1 MDKELQ
7 FIKTV
12 LDTLEQNRAEVKLT
26 RQEYYLCRFAIK
38 TDTGPIDTAYQI
50 MDDRFMAAN
59 GHAKPE
65 LKIEDIS

>member
-12 LDTLEQNRAEVKLT
+12 LDTLEQQNEEVKLT

-50 MDDRFMAAN
+50 ISNRLDAYGGYKAR
-59 GHAKPE
+59 E
-65 LKIEDIS
+65 LKIEDIN